1 VPTLVFQLFYAV
13 NLYISY
19 IRNRD
24 YFMTLSNAKHYKKS
38 IITCILALVLFL
50 VSIYNASDNHHII
63 QLAEAQ
69 QPEYQGDVLGTNATT
84 LTPTELFSKIQ
95 DSVVQITT
103 TSRDIAGPI
112 SSGLGSG
119 FIYDKD
125 GHIITNYHVVAI
137 ASLSGLYSN
146 YTSSS
151 NNNTDIIV
159 TFHDGSAYNARVVGS
174 DPFSDIA
181 VLRVENISESKLIP
195 LSFGN
200 SSQVKIGEQVIAI
213 GNPFGLS
220 GTLTVGVVSG
230 LGRTIPSLAVE
241 EGPSLPGDNQGE
253 QEQEQP
259 RLPRIPP
266 PFDDLF
272 PDIPDLPF
280 ELPPLIPDQ
289 PQQQESSGAFSI
301 PDIIQTDAAINP
313 GNSGGPLLNMKG
325 QAIGM
330 NTAIFSATGVYAGV
344 GFAIPSNTITKVVPS
359 LIATGSYQ
367 HPWLGLIGIDITPD
381 IAKALGLGLEDAKGF
396 LVIGVNEGS
405 PADKAGIRG
414 GDKVA
419 NINGREIRLGGDIVL
434 KIDNQDVRKIEDI
447 LTYLERYKHIGDTI
461 QLTILRDGRPQTIN
475 ITLTARP
482 ESTQLQQPQPQA
494 EVQRPS
500 LGISG
505 INVTPAI
512 AKAMNLTQAAG
523 FLVVDIIAEG
533 PADKAGIRGG
543 YVVANINGTE
553 IELGGDVILRIDNI
567 TVNIIDDILS
577 YLNTKKVGDTVQLTI
592 LSDVKVENVSVQ
604 LGPSSAAAG
613 PIESPLGSD
622 DIQPS
627 LPSQPPNDN
636 SNRQQQPQ
644 PDSSDSL
651 LNDLNNRCTEILGK
665 SLCDQLF
672 GR

>member
-1 VPTLVFQLFYAV
+1 
-13 NLYISY
+13 
-19 IRNRD
+19 
-24 YFMTLSNAKHYKKS
+24 MTFSNAKHYRKS
-38 IITCILALVLFL
+38 IITCILTLLLFL
-50 VSIYNASDNHHII
+50 VSIYNASDNHRII

-69 QPEYQGDVLGTNATT
+69 QLEHQGDLLGTNNTANTNATNATT

-95 DSVVQITT
+95 DSVVQVTT

-119 FIYDKD
+119 FVYDKD

-159 TFHDGSAYNARVVGS
+159 TFHDGSAYNARVVAS

-181 VLRVENISESKLIP
+181 VLRVENISESKLTP

-200 SSQVKIGEQVIAI
+200 SSQVQIGEQVIAI

-220 GTLTVGVVSG
+220 GTLTVGVISG
-230 LGRTIPSLAVE
+230 LGRTIPSLAAE
-241 EGPSLPGDNQGE
+241 EVPSLPRDNQGE
-253 QEQEQP
+253 QEQQP
-259 RLPRIPP
+259 SLPRIPP
-266 PFDDLF
+266 PFDRLF
-272 PDIPDLPF
+272 PDLPDLPF
-280 ELPPLIPDQ
+280 ELPPLIPEQ

-325 QAIGM
+325 QVIGM

-359 LIATGSYQ
+359 LIKTGSYQ

-381 IAKALGLGLEDAKGF
+381 IAKALGLGLEGAKGF

-414 GDKVA
+414 GDKVT
-419 NINGREIRLGGDIVL
+419 NVNGREIRLGGDIVL
-434 KIDNQDVRKIEDI
+434 KIDNHDVRKIEDI
-447 LTYLERYKHIGDTI
+447 LTYLERYKHVGDIT
-461 QLTILRDGRPQTIN
+461 QLTVLRNGTPQTIN

-482 ESTQLQQPQPQA
+482 ESSQLQQPQPQA

-505 INVTPAI
+505 TNVTPAI
-512 AKAMNLTQAAG
+512 AKAMNLTQATG
-523 FLVVDIIAEG
+523 FLVVDIIAGG
-533 PADKAGIRGG
+533 PADKAGLRGG
-543 YVVANINGTE
+543 YVLYNINGTE

-567 TVNIIDDILS
+567 TINTIDDILS

-592 LSDVKVENVSVQ
+592 LSDGKVENVSVQ

-613 PIESPLGSD
+613 PSESPLGSD

-627 LPSQPPNDN
+627 LPSQPRNDN

-651 LNDLNNRCTEILGK
+651 LNDLNNRCAETLGK

>member
-1 VPTLVFQLFYAV
+1 
-13 NLYISY
+13 
-19 IRNRD
+19 
-24 YFMTLSNAKHYKKS
+24 MTFSNAKRQRKS
-38 IITCILALVLFL
+38 IITCIFTLVFLF
-50 VSIYNASDNHHII
+50 SISIHNASGNYHII
-63 QLAEAQ
+63 QLTEAQ
-69 QPEYQGDVLGTNATT
+69 QLEHQGGVLRTNSTASTTNATT
-84 LTPTELFSKIQ
+84 LTPTELFSEVQ
-95 DSVVQITT
+95 DSVVQVTT
-103 TSRDIAGPI
+103 TNRDIAGPI

-119 FIYDKD
+119 FIYDND
-125 GHIITNYHVVAI
+125 GHIITNYHVVAL
-137 ASLSGLYSN
+137 ASLSGVYSN
-146 YTSSS
+146 NNTSSS

-230 LGRTIPSLAVE
+230 LGRTIPSLSGE
-241 EGPSLPGDNQGE
+241 ELPSLPG
-253 QEQEQP
+253 EQEQP
-259 RLPRIPP
+259 RLPQIPP
-266 PFDDLF
+266 PSDDLF

-289 PQQQESSGAFSI
+289 RQQQQEESGAFSI

-313 GNSGGPLLNMKG
+313 GNSGGPLLNVEG
-325 QAIGM
+325 QVIGM
-330 NTAIFSATGVYAGV
+330 NTAIFSATGAYAGI

-359 LIATGSYQ
+359 LIAKGSYQ
-367 HPWLGLIGIDITPD
+367 HPWLGMIGVDITPD

-396 LVIGVNEGS
+396 LVIGINEGS

-414 GDKVA
+414 GDKVT

-434 KIDNQDVRKIEDI
+434 KIDNQEVRKIEDI
-447 LTYLERYKHIGDTI
+447 LTYLERNKHVGDTT
-461 QLTILRDGRPQTIN
+461 QLTVLRDGKPQTIN

-482 ESTQLQQPQPQA
+482 GSSQLKQEPQV
-494 EVQRPS
+494 EEEQRPS

-505 INVTPAI
+505 TNVTFAI
-512 AKAMNLTQAAG
+512 AKAMNLTEATG

-543 YVVANINGTE
+543 YVIANINGTE
-553 IELGGDVILRIDNI
+553 IELGGDVILRIDNR
-567 TVNIIDDILS
+567 TVNTIDDILS
-577 YLNTKKVGDTVQLTI
+577 YLDTKKVGDIVQLTI
-592 LSDVKVENVSVQ
+592 LRDGKAESVSVQ

-613 PIESPLGSD
+613 SIESP
-622 DIQPS
+622 
-627 LPSQPPNDN
+627 NNN
-636 SNRQQQPQ
+636 SNRQQQPR
-644 PDSSDSL
+644 PDSPESS
-651 LNDLNNRCTEILGK
+651 LNDLNNRCARILGE

-672 GR
+672 GK

>member
-1 VPTLVFQLFYAV
+1 MLLFSMSV
-13 NLYISY
+13 
-19 IRNRD
+19 
-24 YFMTLSNAKHYKKS
+24 H
-38 IITCILALVLFL
+38 
-50 VSIYNASDNHHII
+50 NASDNYQII
-63 QLAEAQ
+63 QPIEAQ
-69 QPEYQGDVLGTNATT
+69 QLEQLERQGDLLGTNNTTNTNGTT
-84 LTPTELFSKIQ
+84 LTPTELFSKVQ

-103 TSRDIAGPI
+103 TNREIAGPS

-119 FIYDKD
+119 FIYDKN
-125 GHIITNYHVVAI
+125 GHIITNYHVVAL
-137 ASLSGLYSN
+137 ASLPGVYSN
-146 YTSSS
+146 NSSS
-151 NNNTDIIV
+151 PSDNNTDIIV

-181 VLRVENISESKLIP
+181 ILRVENISESKLIP

-266 PFDDLF
+266 LFDDLF

-592 LSDVKVENVSVQ
+592 LSDGKVENVSVQ

>member
-1 VPTLVFQLFYAV
+1 
-13 NLYISY
+13 
-19 IRNRD
+19 
-24 YFMTLSNAKHYKKS
+24 MTFSNAKHYRKS
-38 IITCILALVLFL
+38 IVTCILTFVLFL
-50 VSIYNASDNHHII
+50 VSIYNASDNHRII

-69 QPEYQGDVLGTNATT
+69 QVEHQGDLLGTNNTANTNATNATT

-95 DSVVQITT
+95 DSVVQVTT

-119 FIYDKD
+119 FVYDKD

-159 TFHDGSAYNARVVGS
+159 TFHDGSAYNARVVAS

-181 VLRVENISESKLIP
+181 ILRVENISESKLTP

-200 SSQVKIGEQVIAI
+200 SSKVKIGEQVIAI

-230 LGRTIPSLAVE
+230 LGRTIPSLAAE
-241 EGPSLPGDNQGE
+241 ERPSLPRDNPG
-253 QEQEQP
+253 EQEQP
-259 RLPRIPP
+259 RLPQIPP
-266 PFDDLF
+266 PSDDLF

-289 PQQQESSGAFSI
+289 PQQQQESSGAFSI

-434 KIDNQDVRKIEDI
+434 KIDNQEVRKIEDI
-447 LTYLERYKHIGDTI
+447 LTYLERNKHVGDTT
-461 QLTILRDGRPQTIN
+461 QLTILRDGKPQTIN

-482 ESTQLQQPQPQA
+482 ESTQLQQQPPA
-494 EVQRPS
+494 EEEQRPS
-500 LGISG
+500 LWISG
-505 INVTPAI
+505 TNVTFEI
-512 AKAMNLTQAAG
+512 AKAMNLTEATG

-543 YVVANINGTE
+543 YVIANINGTE
-553 IELGGDVILRIDNI
+553 IELGGDVILRIDNR
-567 TVNIIDDILS
+567 TVNTIDDILS
-577 YLNTKKVGDTVQLTI
+577 YLDTKKVGDIVQLTI
-592 LSDVKVENVSVQ
+592 LRDGKAENICLQ
-604 LGPSSAAAG
+604 LGPSSVAASS
-613 PIESPLGSD
+613 IESP
-622 DIQPS
+622 
-627 LPSQPPNDN
+627 NNN
-636 SNRQQQPQ
+636 SNREQQLR
-644 PDSSDSL
+644 PDSPESL
-651 LNDLNNRCTEILGK
+651 LNDLNNRCARILGE
-665 SLCDQLF
+665 SFCDQLF
-672 GR
+672 DK

>member
-1 VPTLVFQLFYAV
+1 MLLFS
-13 NLYISY
+13 IS
-19 IRNRD
+19 
-24 YFMTLSNAKHYKKS
+24 
-38 IITCILALVLFL
+38 V
-50 VSIYNASDNHHII
+50 YNTSDNYQVI
-63 QLAEAQ
+63 QPTAAQ
-69 QPEYQGDVLGTNATT
+69 QLERQGDLLGTNNNTANTNGTT

-95 DSVVQITT
+95 DSVVQVTT
-103 TSRDIAGPI
+103 TSRDIAGPS

-119 FIYDKD
+119 FVYDKD
-125 GHIITNYHVVAI
+125 GHIITNYHVVAVS
-137 ASLSGLYSN
+137 SLPGIYSN
-146 YTSSS
+146 NGSSSSSS

-181 VLRVENISESKLIP
+181 VLRVENISESKLTP

-230 LGRTIPSLAVE
+230 LGRTIPSLAPE
-241 EGPSLPGDNQGE
+241 EGPSLPRDNQGE
-253 QEQEQP
+253 QEQQQP

-289 PQQQESSGAFSI
+289 PQQQEISGAFSI

-325 QAIGM
+325 QVIGM

-344 GFAIPSNTITKVVPS
+344 GFTIPSNTITKVVPS

-381 IAKALGLGLEDAKGF
+381 IAKALGLGLEGAKGF

-414 GDKVA
+414 GDKVT
-419 NINGREIRLGGDIVL
+419 NVNGREIRLGGDTVL

-447 LTYLERYKHIGDTI
+447 LTYLERYKHVGDTT

-482 ESTQLQQPQPQA
+482 ESTQLQQQA
-494 EVQRPS
+494 EEGEQRPS

-512 AKAMNLTQAAG
+512 AKAMNLTQATG

-543 YVVANINGTE
+543 YVISNITGTE
-553 IELGGDVILRIDNI
+553 IELGGDVILRIDNK
-567 TVNIIDDILS
+567 TVNTIDDILS
-577 YLNTKKVGDTVQLTI
+577 SLGTKKVGDTVQLTI
-592 LSDVKVENVSVQ
+592 LRDGKTENISVQ
-604 LGPSSAAAG
+604 LGPSSTAAG
-613 PIESPLGSD
+613 SIESPLGS
-622 DIQPS
+622 
-627 LPSQPPNDN
+627 
-636 SNRQQQPQ
+636 
-644 PDSSDSL
+644 
-651 LNDLNNRCTEILGK
+651 E
-665 SLCDQLF
+665 
-672 GR
+672 